1 MLGHQTNPISAY
13 TQVSTETSVNSA
25 DPHRLVLLLFEA
37 ALSAI
42 SIAQVAIETNDTATR
57 GTAISKAIDIINN
70 GLRASLDLEAGGE
83 LAAKLGLLYEYMCN
97 RLLLATLRN
106 DKSILNE
113 VAELLSEIHEAW
125 VAIGSENSF
134 K

>member
-1 MLGHQTNPISAY
+1 MLGHQHNPVSAY
-13 TQVSTETSVNSA
+13 SQISTETSVHSA

-42 SIAQVAIETNDTATR
+42 SIARVAIETNDPSTR
-57 GTAISKAIDIINN
+57 GSAISKAIDIINN
-70 GLRASLDLEAGGE
+70 GLRASLDPEAGGE
-83 LAAKLGLLYEYMCN
+83 LAAKLGSLYEYMCN

-106 DKSILNE
+106 DKSILDE
-113 VAELLSEIHEAW
+113 VAGLLSEIHEAW
-125 VAIGSENSF
+125 VAIAPENSI